1 MYRIAS
7 FFRIL
12 PAILL
17 ITITFFS
24 MFIPGTGV
32 IDALTPEELEGWA
45 LIGRDEFMTI
55 TGQTGSTGFGSVVEM
70 GDMDGDGRDDIVVGV
85 PTYSGNG
92 GTGAVLIYFARDL
105 DDISPLRALEDADVI
120 IFGEDPGD
128 RFGQNLAIG
137 DMNGDGRN
145 ELMISATQAFGWK
158 DNRRMS
164 GEVYILS
171 GRERSEFPSKLW
183 IEKTPLY
190 GHIYGRDPM
199 DMAGIRMVV
208 GDLTGDGLD
217 ELVIGTNGAGGFG
230 GHPGPPP
237 YHADSENNAPNSW
250 EIEVIQGKNLP
261 IGNIV
266 LDLDQKMVRYFSS
279 WNSTLTPTDTH
290 AKSIGRGVEITD
302 FNGDG
307 TGDLIFSWSRWVGGK
322 SVEELV
328 STQIEVITGGSGFP
342 HVPINTTIDI
352 IIPSFSPDL
361 TIQLNKTMIEPPF
374 LKGGDL
380 DGDQYND
387 IVIGSPEGLDIFE
400 RMPNA
405 GRTYILQGFNYSE
418 GQTIFS
424 DSFASTIYGY
434 DSSDLLGSSLI
445 CSDLDN
451 DGYDELIIG
460 APGADGE
467 KNLLPDCG
475 EGYVFDLDGTF
486 TTDLEIS
493 DSDEKFMGPLECIGS
508 FTTITSGDI
517 NEDGYQDLL
526 VSSPH
531 FLSEDGDAELG
542 LLSLFMVKSD
552 FEAKIYGGTD
562 SSDLGRATVIDDF
575 DKDGYMDLA
584 IGDPGAF
591 ESQDGGVFLFF
602 GGPTGW
608 KPILNLD
615 FDADIIYK
623 VDLEGNKDHMGSSL
637 TSGDLN
643 DDTYPDL
650 IVGSPWMNNC
660 GGLNIFWGGN
670 RTYMEEK
677 NGKRVFGQSAQM
689 FGSAVSVG
697 DFNGDD
703 VDDLAVSAV
712 GTLATQSLGRY
723 HAGNVYILFGPLTSG
738 DVSVYTAD
746 VVITGSIPNEQIGK
760 SLASGDIDNDGRDE
774 LVIGAP
780 LSDLGSITDQGVVY
794 ILTGRDVWNP
804 DYDLLT
810 DVILRIFGPWPYD
823 QVGESLALGDLDG
836 DDLDEVLIGST
847 SGDGYQRTTK
857 EAGNVYIMMG
867 DYLNTALGGLNMS
880 LRDQFNMSIFGE
892 TERERLGTS
901 LSVGDL
907 DGDGKNDVAIGAK
920 GWTDPVSGIVS
931 GAVKI
936 LPSRMIR
943 DGGEL
948 NSSSLPLIS
957 SKKGEDLFG
966 TSIAVGDLSND
977 GNDDLLVGAPG
988 YDPYG
993 TGAIDGGVFIWEG
1006 KEVYLRDIKVT
1017 TARLL
1022 GSAPVDDPEGIMGQ
1036 VHYLSPLSGPYGM
1049 RVTGRSLFGYDDVRS
1064 ISITMDSLQGPGTAT
1079 MVFNTSKKGF
1089 ELFST
1094 GDFTGSIWMDLNT
1107 SSGTSDKIES
1117 WYVDFSFYVDWDMPD
1132 PDVITTNING
1142 GTSSFINYLTKEFRI
1157 DRTVYIED
1165 EGLSI
1170 TDELGGQLP
1179 KWLNASSNIGVGNI
1193 SLSHVI
1199 NGERILGEALETIP
1213 LGLYRPDGI
1222 LIGRTHVNDSRLDV
1236 GITSI
1241 GEGINSGGANFKIA
1255 PLPDDPL
1262 PDGSIWQRDLTFNLN
1277 VDTSPPAEVSN
1288 FNVFPD
1294 GKEKGIVPVDDDRF
1308 VEIGWS
1314 EINDMGPS
1322 GINRYTLEVIGE
1334 GYNST
1339 YDSVRSGDLI
1349 MIPEGEVHF
1358 SLWAVDNAR
1367 NEGPRTDRTMISDIG
1382 SPFFWSPRPVDG
1394 AWLTDQQEEMSIMA
1408 DDAVSGLDLKT
1419 AEYRVYYSS
1428 AGVVGE
1434 WMDVFGLEALDD
1446 GTRLVAPI
1454 PDEEAFGLYVQW
1466 KISDLAGSTTVSE
1479 PFTFNKDISPPLI
1492 EPSKTSLTA
1501 GPGEIVFECF
1511 MEDTLSWLNLST
1523 VEFQLERAGSA
1534 EETPWISL
1542 NLDGFRISASP
1553 SISIVP
1559 GFEGYG
1565 YAKWRVMDRAG
1576 NSVESDPI
1584 TVLVDGT
1591 LPRFT
1596 EFTPNSS
1603 IIQSKLKVEVTTT
1616 IIEEGSGLS
1625 LGDVEISV
1633 STISGWVQYGVGG
1646 FSPWSPVETLEEFNN
1661 NYIATATVTLD
1672 EGRFNLIRF
1681 RIRDRA
1687 GNGWVIS
1694 RSHSIEVDLPK
1705 INLPPTALFN
1715 VLPVSDMIFRGE
1727 TLVLDA
1733 SPSIDPEGT
1742 SLNYTWYSDLEGFPG
1757 IGLLGKDLK
1766 INITLTTLGVHKIW
1780 VVVTDG
1786 VNTVTSDEVKIRVLE
1801 VEQEQNVDSN
1811 PQRSLCD
1818 KLKDAILFV
1827 IIALLI
1833 GLILGALSV
1842 YLVIIR
1848 RREAETMQ
1856 EQPLLVD
1863 AVYDDDIVVPYCPYC
1878 NEEARLSDDYCV
1890 KCGSIF
1896 TKKDKEN
1903 MAKGRTG
1910 RSKKKKKSL
1919 KAADEEE
1926 QEGDIV
1932 ENWGPPA
1939 IEDEVELESEF
1950 MSETPDE
1957 LEIEELKEEDLEEV
1971 EELEMEELEEDEWE
1985 VEE

>member
-1 MYRIAS
+1 MITIS
-7 FFRIL
+7 FFSL
-12 PAILL
+12 F
-17 ITITFFS
+17 IT
-24 MFIPGTGV
+24 GTV
-32 IDALTPEELEGWA
+32 VTDALSPEELEGWT

-55 TGQTGSTGFGSVVEM
+55 TGQTGSIGFGSVVEM

-128 RFGQNLAIG
+128 RFGQNLVIG

-145 ELMISATQAFGWK
+145 ELIISANQAFGWK
-158 DNRRMS
+158 DQRRMS
-164 GEVYILS
+164 GEIYIIS

-183 IEKTPLY
+183 IGKTPLY

-199 DMAGIRMVV
+199 DMAGIRMVM

-230 GHPGPPP
+230 GTAEF
-237 YHADSENNAPNSW
+237 HAGYENNAPDSW
-250 EIEVIQGKNLP
+250 EIEVIQGESLP

-266 LDLDQKMVRYFSS
+266 LDLDPKMVRYFSS
-279 WNSTLTPTDTH
+279 WNSTLTPPATH
-290 AKSIGRGVEITD
+290 ARHIGKGMDVSD

-307 TGDLIFSWSRWVGGK
+307 IEDLIFSWSRMEGP
-322 SVEELV
+322 SEIRPHEEHM
-328 STQIEVITGGSGFP
+328 STQIEVITGGPGFP

-352 IIPSFSPDL
+352 IIPSFDPDL
-361 TIQLNKTMIEPPF
+361 TIQLNTTMIEPPI
-374 LKGGDL
+374 LKAGDL
-380 DGDQYND
+380 DGDQYLD
-387 IVIGSPEGLDIFE
+387 LVLGSQEGLDIME

-405 GRTYILQGFNYSE
+405 GRAYILQGFNYSE

-451 DGYDELIIG
+451 DGYDEVVIG

-467 KNLLPDCG
+467 KNLLPGCG
-475 EGYVFDLDGTF
+475 EGYVFDLDGTL
-486 TTDLEIS
+486 TADLEIF
-493 DSDEKFMGPLECIGS
+493 DSYEKYMGSSEGIGS
-508 FTTITSGDI
+508 FTTFISGDI
-517 NEDGYQDLL
+517 NEDGFQDLL
-526 VSSPH
+526 VSSPD
-531 FLSEDGDAELG
+531 FLSEDDEGELG
-542 LLSLFMVKSD
+542 LLSLFMAKNDYES
-552 FEAKIYGGTD
+552 KIYGGVD
-562 SSDLGRATVIDDF
+562 SSNFGKTSVIDDF
-575 DKDGYMDLA
+575 NSDGFMDLA
-584 IGDPGAF
+584 IGDPEAF
-591 ESQDGGVFLFF
+591 SSQDGGVFLFF

-615 FDADIIYK
+615 FDADIVYK
-623 VDLEGNKDHMGSSL
+623 VDLEGNQAHIGSSL

-650 IVGSPWMNNC
+650 IVGSPSYYDGLNNC
-660 GGLNIFWGGN
+660 GGFNIFWGGN
-670 RTYMEEK
+670 STYMEEK
-677 NGKRVFGQSAQM
+677 NGKRVLGQSVEM
-689 FGSAVSVG
+689 VGTAVSVG
-697 DFNGDD
+697 DFNGDN
-703 VDDLAVSAV
+703 VDDLAVSAM
-712 GTLATQSLGRY
+712 GTMATQSLGRY
-723 HAGNVYILFGPLTSG
+723 HAGNVYLLFGPIPNGNTRINS
-738 DVSVYTAD
+738 AD

-760 SLASGDIDNDGRDE
+760 SLASGDINNDGRDE

-780 LSDLGSITDQGVVY
+780 VSDLGSITDQGVVY
-794 ILTGRDVWNP
+794 IMSGRDVWNP

-810 DVILRIFGPWPYD
+810 EASSRIFGPWPYD
-823 QVGESLALGDLDG
+823 QVGESLALGDLDE
-836 DDLDEVLIGST
+836 DDMDELLIGST

-857 EAGNVYIMMG
+857 EAGNVYVMMG
-867 DYLNTALGGLNMS
+867 NYLSTALGGMNLS
-880 LRDQFNMSIFGE
+880 LRNQFNMSIFGE
-892 TERERLGTS
+892 TEMERLGTS
-901 LSVGDL
+901 LGVGDL
-907 DGDGKNDVAIGAK
+907 DGNGKNDVAIGSK
-920 GWTDPVSGIVS
+920 GWTEPVSGIVS

-957 SKKGEDLFG
+957 SKRGEDLFG
-966 TSIAVGDLSND
+966 TSISVGDLSND

-993 TGAIDGGVFIWEG
+993 TGEVKGGAFIWEG
-1006 KEVYLRDIKVT
+1006 EEVYLRDIKVT
-1017 TARLL
+1017 NARML
-1022 GSAPVDDPEGIMGQ
+1022 GSEPVDDPEGIMEQ

-1064 ISITMDSLQGPGTAT
+1064 ISISMDSLHGPGTAT

-1094 GDFTGSIWMDLNT
+1094 GDFADRIWIDINT
-1107 SSGTSDKIES
+1107 SSGTSDKVES

-1142 GTSSFINYLTKEFRI
+1142 GTSSYINYLTKEFRI

-1170 TDELGGQLP
+1170 TDEAGGQLP

-1199 NGERILGEALETIP
+1199 NGERIEGEALETIP

-1255 PLPDDPL
+1255 PLSDDPL
-1262 PDGSIWQRDLTFNLN
+1262 PEGSIWQRDLTFNLD
-1277 VDTSPPAEVSN
+1277 VDTLPPAEVSN

-1322 GINRYTLEVIGE
+1322 GINRYILEITGE
-1334 GYNST
+1334 GYNTT
-1339 YDSVRSGDLI
+1339 YDSVRPGDLI

-1367 NEGPRTDRTMISDIG
+1367 NVGPRTYRTMISDTG
-1382 SPFFWSPRPVDG
+1382 APFFWSPRPTDG
-1394 AWLTDQQEEMSIMA
+1394 SWLNDQQEDMSIMA

-1428 AGVVGE
+1428 VGVVGE
-1434 WMDVFGLEALDD
+1434 WMDVYGLEALED

-1479 PFTFNKDISPPLI
+1479 PFTFSKDLSPPII
-1492 EPSKTSLTA
+1492 EPSKSSLTA

-1523 VEFQLERAGSA
+1523 VEFQLERAGSP
-1534 EETPWISL
+1534 EDTPWISL
-1542 NLDGFRISASP
+1542 NLNGFRISASP

-1565 YAKWRVMDRAG
+1565 YARWRVMDRAG

-1584 TVLVDGT
+1584 TILVDGT
-1591 LPRFT
+1591 LPQFT
-1596 EFTPNSS
+1596 DFTPNSS

-1625 LGDVEISV
+1625 ISDVEISV

-1646 FSPWSPVETLEEFNN
+1646 FSPWSTVESLEEFNN

-1681 RIRDRA
+1681 RVKDRA

-1694 RSHSIEVDLPK
+1694 RSHSIEVDLMD
-1705 INLPPTALFN
+1705 IDLPPTALFN
-1715 VLPVSDMIFRGE
+1715 VLPVSDMIFKGE
-1727 TLVLDA
+1727 SLLLDA
-1733 SPSIDPEGT
+1733 SPSIDPEG
-1742 SLNYTWYSDLEGFPG
+1742 SPLNYTWYSDLEGFPG
-1757 IGLLGKDLK
+1757 IGLLGKGMK
-1766 INITLTTLGVHKIW
+1766 INVTLTALGVHKIW

-1786 VNTVTSDEVKIRVLE
+1786 VNTVTSDEVKIRVRD
-1801 VEQEQNVDSN
+1801 VEQEQNEDTST
-1811 PQRSLCD
+1811 QRTLCD
-1818 KLKDAILFV
+1818 KLKDAIIFV

-1833 GLILGALSV
+1833 GLILGALAV

-1863 AVYDDDIVVPYCPYC
+1863 AVYDDNIVVPYCPYC
-1878 NEEARLSDDYCV
+1878 DEEARLSDDYCV

-1896 TKKDKEN
+1896 TKKDKED
-1903 MAKGRTG
+1903 MAEGRTG
-1910 RSKKKKKSL
+1910 RSKKKKKESL
-1919 KAADEEE
+1919 KAAEEE
-1926 QEGDIV
+1926 EGDMV
-1932 ENWGPPA
+1932 EDWGPPA
-1939 IEDEVELESEF
+1939 YEDEVELESEF
-1950 MSETPDE
+1950 MADTPDE
-1957 LEIEELKEEDLEEV
+1957 LEIEELEEEDLEEV
-1971 EELEMEELEEDEWE
+1971 EELELEELEIEELEEDEWE